1 MRAIDAG
8 TLCALTESQQRCYT
22 LLRCYP
28 KAISRRATL
37 STRDFTLHQLKIF
50 WAVAQSKTLTKAA
63 KQLGLTQPSLSQ
75 QLAKLETNT
84 GTLLFERR
92 ASEMALTEAG
102 SYLLPKVE
110 HLLRTLGEL
119 EDGLQQFQDGKR
131 MTIGIAGVN
140 SVLRVLVPPVMTEM
154 QSLGASFEFDI
165 LEAAPNEVLE
175 YLYARR
181 VKIGLLAAN
190 SVAESGVGFAQVPLL
205 DDPYVLAVPRGLK
218 LENTKSAEDLSA
230 DELAQLNRAIQ
241 FSFGTQHTNQSIDWY
256 NRVLPDHH
264 ITARCRSF
272 ETAMSL
278 VSAGNGVCLTPLMV
292 ADGLDHSGV
301 TFYRFPNTN
310 RRIVVFIPT
319 QYARAEP
326 YVSLLAALEN
336 AAKAYVAPQT
346 VDAPEWLVARALG

>member
-1 MRAIDAG
+1 MLHAAS
-8 TLCALTESQQRCYT
+8 ALSEVN
-22 LLRCYP
+22 
-28 KAISRRATL
+28 SRRVTL
-37 STRDFTLHQLKIF
+37 STRDLTLHQLKIF

-102 SYLLPKVE
+102 GYLLPKVE
-110 HLLRTLGEL
+110 HLLRTLGEV

-140 SVLRVLVPPVMTEM
+140 SLLRVLLPQALADM
-154 QSLGASFEFDI
+154 QDSGHALDFDI

-190 SVAESGVGFAQVPLL
+190 SVAEAGVGFVQVPLL
-205 DDPYVLAVPRGLK
+205 EDPYVLAVPSSLK
-218 LENTKSAEDLSA
+218 LEATRSIDDLN
-230 DELAQLNRAIQ
+230 DEQQTQLNRAIQ

-256 NRVLPDHH
+256 DRVLPDHH

-272 ETAMSL
+272 ETAMAL

-292 ADGLDHSGV
+292 AHGLDRSGV
-301 TFYRFPNTN
+301 TFYRFPNQI
-310 RRIVVFIPT
+310 RRIVALVPT
-319 QYARAEP
+319 QYMRAEP
-326 YVSLLAALEN
+326 YASLIGALETT
-336 AAKAYVAPQT
+336 AKGYQ
-346 VDAPEWLVARALG
+346 APETVGAPDWLVARALG